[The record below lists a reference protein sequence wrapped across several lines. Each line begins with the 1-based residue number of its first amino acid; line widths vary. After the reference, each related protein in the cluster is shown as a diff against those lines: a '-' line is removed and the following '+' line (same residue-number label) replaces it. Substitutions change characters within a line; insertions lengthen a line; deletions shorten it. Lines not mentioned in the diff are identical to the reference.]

1 MNNRISIR
9 EWQQKY
15 TNGEFASPDLTTQHR
30 AGWHER
36 LDNPYYLAEK
46 LKKLA
51 RIVMGIKDPF
61 ILDHYNVQFNVA
73 CHLTGVWNGEIYFDP
88 LEVEQGDSRFSIMVD
103 SPHEDKM
110 YALYTERG
118 GIYEPELSCKDRQV
132 LITYL
137 NAIGP
142 QLAEQMELEDETP
155 DLDDFEP
162 GDDGQVPTAPE
173 MGGMSL

>member
-1 MNNRISIR
+1 MSNKLSVR

-15 TNGEFASPDLTTQHR
+15 ANGEFDSPDLNTQHR

-36 LDNPYYLAEK
+36 LDNPYYLADK

-73 CHLTGVWNGEIYFDP
+73 CHLTGVFNGEIYFDP
-88 LEVEQGDSRFSIMVD
+88 LKVEQGDSRFSIMVD

-118 GIYEPELSCKDRQV
+118 GIYEPELSCRDRQV
-132 LITYL
+132 LLTYL

-142 QLAEQMELEDETP
+142 QLAKLAQEEDATP

-162 GDDGQVPTAPE
+162 GEAEQESTGPE
-173 MGGMSL
+173 LTM

>member
-1 MNNRISIR
+1 MAA
-9 EWQQKY
+9 KY
-15 TNGEFASPDLTTQHR
+15 NNGEFDSPDLNTQHR
-30 AGWHER
+30 AGWHGVV
-36 LDNPYYLAEK
+36 DNPYYLAEK

-73 CHLTGVWNGEIYFDP
+73 CHLTGVFNGEIYFDP
-88 LEVEQGDSRFSIMVD
+88 LKVEQGDSRFSIMVD

-155 DLDDFEP
+155 DWDDFET
-162 GDDGQVPTAPE
+162 DDEGQEADGSE
-173 MGGMSL
+173 MKM